1 MARRE
6 PRDPKETSLHE
17 EGTLNP
23 HPENVTNPLFST
35 DRFFDRRDL
44 LQVKYEMLRRVQIEG
59 ESVTHCAASFGF
71 SRPAFYDAK
80 AAFEEKGL
88 AGLIPKKRGPHGPH
102 KLTEEV
108 MAFVEETRREQE
120 DITPAELLKKIKERF
135 SITVHPRTLDRAL
148 RRRKKKQD

>member
-1 MARRE
+1 MARHKE
-6 PRDPKETSLHE
+6 RDPKETSLRE

-35 DRFFDRRDL
+35 DQFFDRRDL
-44 LQVKYEMLRRVQIEG
+44 LQVKYEMLRRVLIEG
-59 ESVTHCAASFGF
+59 ESVAHGAASFGF

-120 DITPAELLKKIKERF
+120 DISPAELIEQIKERF
-135 SITVHPRTLDRAL
+135 SITVHPQTLDRAL
-148 RRRKKKQD
+148 RRRKKKQQ